1 MLFRS
6 PAGAPVSADVL
17 KERMRDHI
25 TTIMT
30 RYKGR
35 IKGWDVV
42 NEAIVEDG
50 SYRSSPF
57 YEILGEEFIPLAF
70 QYAHEADPDAELYIN
85 DYAMNVPAKRD
96 AYVRLVNDMKSKGL
110 RVDAIGMQGHMGM
123 DYPDFAEF
131 EKSIEAYA
139 STGCKV
145 MITEWD
151 MSALP
156 TVSRKIGRAHV

>member
-1 MLFRS
+1 
-6 PAGAPVSADVL
+6 
-17 KERMRDHI
+17 
-25 TTIMT
+25 
-30 RYKGR
+30 
-35 IKGWDVV
+35 
-42 NEAIVEDG
+42 
-50 SYRSSPF
+50 
-57 YEILGEEFIPLAF
+57 
-70 QYAHEADPDAELYIN
+70 
-85 DYAMNVPAKRD
+85 MNVPAKRD

-156 TVSRKIGRAHV
+156 TVSRSANISDSIVYNTQLNPYPDGLPAEISEKWNARMDSVTDILLRHADVISRVTAWALSTACPGKTISP